1 MMNKNKGIVFW
12 VTGYSGAGKT
22 TISEHLLKNLK
33 NIYGPTYFVNGDDI
47 RNIFGLDKYDLN
59 SRKQYVQMYS
69 QFCKSITDQG
79 INVLITVVGLF
90 DFIHKK
96 NRIVL
101 KKNYVEIYLE
111 SSVKNAKMFKKKI
124 YKKKNVYGIDIKA
137 EIPKKP
143 HIKITNN
150 FTENPIKISRDL
162 LKKIKKYINDNR

>member
-96 NRIVL
+96 NRIVF

-111 SSVKNAKMFKKKI
+111 SSLKNAKKFKKKI
-124 YKKKNVYGIDIKA
+124 YKKKMSLELISKQKFQKNLILKLQI
-137 EIPKKP
+137 ILQ
-143 HIKITNN
+143 KIQ
-150 FTENPIKISRDL
+150 
-162 LKKIKKYINDNR
+162 